1 MKFAEKCP
9 KCGGEIQTKNLKKSI
24 GLGTVDIPVSQFC
37 LNPVCSWYQDFSE
50 AARPDDIKE
59 DVLQIKIPKINNK
72 IPGIKT
78 RISELINNKPAL
90 KKLELQIQDLIK
102 QNMFV
107 VKGVIVVVVLSFLL
121 IWILQSL

>member
-9 KCGGEIQTKNLKKSI
+9 KCGGEIQTKNLKKFI
-24 GLGTVDIPVSQFC
+24 GLGIVDIPVAQFC

-59 DVLQIKIPKINNK
+59 DVLQIKIPK
-72 IPGIKT
+72 T
-78 RISELINNKPAL
+78 L
-90 KKLELQIQDLIK
+90 KKLELQIADLIK
-102 QNMFV
+102 QNRFV
-107 VKGVIVVVVLSFLL
+107 VKGVIVVVVLWLLL